1 MGKITLVTGGV
12 RSGKSRFALSYAQ
25 SKDGNKMF
33 IATAVPFDD
42 EMKIRVD
49 NHRRE
54 RGELFE
60 TVEEPY
66 ELAAAITSVDSRYS
80 ITVVDCLTVWMGNL
94 FYKYEQNPG
103 QIYTEIDRLVMALSR
118 VQSEIIIVTNEVG
131 WGIVPENKL
140 AREFRDMNGLLNQK
154 VAAVADNV
162 ILSVSGIQI
171 NIKGNGLQHVN

>member
-1 MGKITLVTGGV
+1 MKKITLVTGGV
-12 RSGKSRFALSYAQ
+12 RSGKSSFAVSYAKN
-25 SKDGNKMF
+25 KDGRKVF

-42 EMKIRVD
+42 EMRKRAE
-49 NHRRE
+49 NHRLE
-54 RGELFE
+54 RGELFV

-66 ELAAAITSVDSRYS
+66 ELADAITRVHSLYT

-94 FYKYEQNPG
+94 FYKYEQNTG
-103 QIYTEIDRLVMALSR
+103 LISAEIDKLIMALSG

-154 VAAVADNV
+154 VAAIADYV

-171 NIKGNGLQHVN
+171 NIKGNRV

>member
-1 MGKITLVTGGV
+1 MRKITLVTGGV
-12 RSGKSRFALSYAQ
+12 RSGKSKCALSYAQ
-25 SKDGNKMF
+25 SKDGSKLF

-42 EMKIRVD
+42 EMRIRVE
-49 NHRRE
+49 NHRLE
-54 RGELFE
+54 RGESFE

-66 ELAAAITSVDSRYS
+66 ELATAISQVHSKYS

-94 FYKYEQNPG
+94 FYKYEQNSG
-103 QIYTEIDRLVMALSR
+103 KINVGIEQLIMALNST
-118 VQSEIIIVTNEVG
+118 QSEIIIVTNEVG

-140 AREFRDMNGLLNQK
+140 AREFRDMNGLLNQR

-171 NIKGNGLQHVN
+171 NIKGNGLQYVN

>member
-12 RSGKSRFALSYAQ
+12 RSGKSRCALSYAQ
-25 SKDGNKMF
+25 SKDGTKLF

-42 EMKIRVD
+42 EMKTRVD
-49 NHRRE
+49 NHRLE
-54 RGELFE
+54 RGKLFE

-66 ELAAAITSVDSRYS
+66 DLASAIALAGSRYS
-80 ITVVDCLTVWMGNL
+80 IAVVDCLTVWMGNL
-94 FYKYEQNPG
+94 FYKYEQNLG
-103 QIYTEIDRLVMALSR
+103 LIYSEIDRFITALSNA
-118 VQSEIIIVTNEVG
+118 QSEVIIVTNEVG

-171 NIKGNGLQHVN
+171 NIKGNGLQYVN

>member
-25 SKDGNKMF
+25 SKDGTKMF

-42 EMKIRVD
+42 EMKKRVD
-49 NHRRE
+49 NHRLE

-66 ELAAAITSVDSRYS
+66 ELAAAIARVQSEYS

-103 QIYTEIDRLVMALSR
+103 QIHDEIDRLISALR
-118 VQSEIIIVTNEVG
+118 CLQSEIIIVTNEVG

-171 NIKGNGLQHVN
+171 NIKGNGLQYVN

>member
-1 MGKITLVTGGV
+1 MGKVTLVTGGV
-12 RSGKSRFALSYAQ
+12 RSGKSKFALSYAQ
-25 SKDGNKMF
+25 SKNGNKVF

-42 EMKIRVD
+42 EMRIRVE
-49 NHRRE
+49 NHRLE

-66 ELAAAITSVDSRYS
+66 DLADAITRIHSGYS
-80 ITVVDCLTVWMGNL
+80 IAVVDCLTVWMGNL
-94 FYKYEQNPG
+94 FYQYEQNPK
-103 QIYTEIDRLVMALSR
+103 QIYTEIDHLIIVLRSA
-118 VQSEIIIVTNEVG
+118 QSEIIIVTNEVG

-171 NIKGNGLQHVN
+171 NIKGNGLQYVN

>member
-1 MGKITLVTGGV
+1 MRKITLVTGGV
-12 RSGKSRFALSYAQ
+12 RSGKSRFAVSYAQ
-25 SKDGNKMF
+25 SKAGNKVF

-42 EMKIRVD
+42 EMKKRVD
-49 NHRRE
+49 NHRLE
-54 RGELFE
+54 RGDFFA

-66 ELAAAITSVDSRYS
+66 DLAAAVMRVQSFYS
-80 ITVVDCLTVWMGNL
+80 IAVVDCLTVWMGNL

-103 QIYTEIDRLVMALSR
+103 QIYAEIDNLVNALVN

-140 AREFRDMNGLLNQK
+140 AREFRDLNGLLNQK
-154 VAAVADNV
+154 VAEVANNV

-171 NIKGNGLQHVN
+171 NIKGNGLQYVN

>member
-1 MGKITLVTGGV
+1 MRKITLVTGGV

-25 SKDGNKMF
+25 SKDGYKMF

-66 ELAAAITSVDSRYS
+66 ELAAAITGVHPRYS

-103 QIYTEIDRLVMALSR
+103 QINTEIDKMIMALNS

-162 ILSVSGIQI
+162 ILSVSGVQI
-171 NIKGNGLQHVN
+171 NIKGKGLQHVN

>member
-1 MGKITLVTGGV
+1 MRKITLVTGGV
-12 RSGKSRFALSYAQ
+12 RSGKSKCALSYAQ
-25 SKDGNKMF
+25 SKEGIKLF
-33 IATAVPFDD
+33 IATAIPFDD
-42 EMKIRVD
+42 EMRIRVE
-49 NHRRE
+49 NHRLE
-54 RGELFE
+54 RDKLFE

-66 ELAAAITSVDSRYS
+66 DLATAISHVQSKYP
-80 ITVVDCLTVWMGNL
+80 IVVVDCLTVWMGNL
-94 FYKYEQNPG
+94 FYKYEQNPRMIS
-103 QIYTEIDRLVMALSR
+103 QEIDRLIMALNNF
-118 VQSEIIIVTNEVG
+118 QSEIIIVTNEVG